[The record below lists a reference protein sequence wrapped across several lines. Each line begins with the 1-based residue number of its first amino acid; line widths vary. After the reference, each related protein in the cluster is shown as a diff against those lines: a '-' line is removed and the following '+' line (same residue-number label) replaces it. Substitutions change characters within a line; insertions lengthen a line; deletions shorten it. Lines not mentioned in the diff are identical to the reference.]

1 MVSYPT
7 DFRPDDRM
15 IFRVMAQRNNMD
27 ERTVSSLN
35 AADSRYAYVI
45 RGLPG
50 LERRMKLSGVAH
62 SR

>member
-1 MVSYPT
+1 MEMMSC
-7 DFRPDDRM
+7 
-15 IFRVMAQRNNMD
+15 RVMAQRNNLD

-35 AADSRYAYVI
+35 AAGSRYAGAI
-45 RGLPG
+45 RGLLD